1 MAGAVVD
8 DVFST
13 PELRSKIV
21 FYASLW
27 RDPALPITSGAM
39 TKLCIH
45 NLYRL
50 MPVSRDFHADARELA
65 EDLFGRCL
73 KSLALTRKRVQH
85 YLATHS
91 EAEADRAQAWRNEE
105 YSTLF
110 HASHWA
116 SAMYDPLG
124 LAFTCAPNRL
134 THRRLQR
141 LLQYRRPKDLQE
153 VGHLV
158 SKHCHFCGT
167 RCRAVSHHIL
177 EDRNLMDMRERHRM
191 ENAHAELVHPY
202 LGTLVEI
209 DWEDNFSTPP
219 WTARRGFNCTCP
231 TYRLAPTVLPHTD
244 YRHLVNVHFYRDS
257 GRHCMMLER
266 DSCAT
271 RAERQCGHFLTAS
284 KGEPWFER
292 SIARM
297 FANRPK
303 ILMPCQH
310 NAARRRQDVS
320 FAATV
325 FLERPAVDLG
335 PDVSLAQIFERT
347 DAEMRKAITKGRRMH
362 AEVGRLC
369 DPVD

>member
-27 RDPALPITSGAM
+27 RDPGLGITSSAM
-39 TKLCIH
+39 TKRCIH
-45 NLYRL
+45 NLCRL

-65 EDLFGRCL
+65 EELFGWCL
-73 KSLALTRKRVQH
+73 NALARTRLRVKR

-91 EAEADRAQAWRNEE
+91 EAEADEERAWSNDE
-105 YSTLF
+105 YSMLVHTT
-110 HASHWA
+110 HWVT
-116 SAMYDPLG
+116 AMYDPLD
-124 LAFTCAPNRL
+124 LIFTCAPNRL
-134 THRRLQR
+134 TYIRLKR
-141 LLQYRRPKDLQE
+141 LLLYRRPQNLQE
-153 VGHLV
+153 VGRLV

-167 RCRAVSHHIL
+167 RCKAVSHDL
-177 EDRNLMDMRERHRM
+177 AEDRNINDMRERHRM

-202 LGTLVEI
+202 LGFLVEMNV
-209 DWEDNFSTPP
+209 DLPP
-219 WTARRGFNCTCP
+219 WAAMARGLNCACP
-231 TYRLAPTVLPHTD
+231 AYQLMPTVLPHTD
-244 YRHLVNVHFYRDS
+244 YRHLVNVHFYRNS
-257 GRHCMMLER
+257 GKHCVMLER

-271 RAERQCGHFLTAS
+271 RTEKQCCHFLTAS

-292 SIARM
+292 NIARM

-303 ILMPCQH
+303 VLFPCRH
-310 NAARRRQDVS
+310 NSARRRQDVS

-325 FLERPAVDLG
+325 FLERPAIDLG

-347 DAEMRKAITKGRRMH
+347 DAEMREAITRGRRMR
-362 AEVGRLC
+362 AEVNRLY
-369 DPVD
+369 DRED